1 MLSLEKRETITVT
14 DKKTEGYRDKE
25 DPFALL
31 SLCHGADHKTLY
43 STFATDL
50 LVRAELCSV
59 KVKKTVLHGKI
70 DYFTEQNRLIY
81 FSGAMLSFRDGSAFG
96 SRAGGDCHSCCSLA
110 FAQMVA
116 GSPARMTSRLACPAM
131 TCCFGGQK
139 GL

>member
-1 MLSLEKRETITVT
+1 MT
-14 DKKTEGYRDKE
+14 DKKTEGHRGKE

-59 KVKKTVLHGKI
+59 KEKRTVLLSKI

-81 FSGAMLSFRDGSAFG
+81 FS
-96 SRAGGDCHSCCSLA
+96 
-110 FAQMVA
+110 
-116 GSPARMTSRLACPAM
+116 
-131 TCCFGGQK
+131 
-139 GL
+139 